1 MSLTEHGWRDFPLP
15 NFKEIDEKAIGMIS
29 ILCTYMLFLNATEER
44 RESEKELTE
53 FIDKEII
60 ESLVYEL
67 YFKEELGT
75 NLFEFVEPYLIDI
88 EGISDDEMRLKT
100 IEEVVEKIKQDGKV
114 MREVERM
121 KWHEWVKVVEGK
133 DERCY

>member
-1 MSLTEHGWRDFPLP
+1 VRDFPLP

-29 ILCTYMLFLNATEER
+29 ILCTYMLSLNATEER

-88 EGISDDEMRLKT
+88 EGICDDETRLKT
-100 IEEVVEKIKQDGKV
+100 IEEVVEKTKQDGKV
-114 MREVERM
+114 MREIGGD
-121 KWHEWVKVVEGK
+121 KGA
-133 DERCY
+133 